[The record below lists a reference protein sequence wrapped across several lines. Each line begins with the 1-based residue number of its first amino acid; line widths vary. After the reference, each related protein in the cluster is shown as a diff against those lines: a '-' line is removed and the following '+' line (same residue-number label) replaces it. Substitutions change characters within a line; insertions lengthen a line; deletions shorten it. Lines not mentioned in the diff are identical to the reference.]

1 MIDVLVGGTF
11 SVLQDE
17 GRFGFRKFGIPIA
30 GAMDAHS
37 ARFAN
42 RLIGNSDY
50 APVLEFV
57 GQGPVLRFDF
67 QAVISIQGAK
77 FSVRVNDKLIDVS
90 CPHSIISGDQITLGT
105 ATEGVYG
112 YLAIQGGFLAPSV
125 LGSVSFY
132 DGITPIERIRKG
144 AKLFYDLHWKKSNE
158 VVDLAE
164 NLEKINYSDPFLT
177 VMKGP
182 EFDELC
188 DQTRFLLE
196 NDQFVLSSEINRM
209 GYRLTGN
216 EALKGAEI
224 LTSPVQP
231 GTIQLTP
238 SGQLIVLMKD
248 GQTTGGYA
256 RILQLSET
264 SLSKLAQKRPGDII
278 KFIF

>member
-11 SVLQDE
+11 SSLQDA
-17 GRFGFRKFGIPIA
+17 GRFGFRKFGIPTS

-42 RLIGNSDY
+42 RLIGNSDN

-57 GQGPVLRFDF
+57 GQGPVLRFNF
-67 QAVISIQGAK
+67 QAIISIQGAK
-77 FSVRVNDKLIDVS
+77 FSVRVNDKLIDVN
-90 CPHSIISGDQITLGT
+90 CPHSIKAGDQLTFGAAST
-105 ATEGVYG
+105 GVYG
-112 YLAIQGGFLAPSV
+112 YLAIQGGFLAPAV

-132 DGITPIERIRKG
+132 EGITPIERIRKG
-144 AKLFYDLHWKKSNE
+144 DKLVYDTNWNKSDDR
-158 VVDLAE
+158 VDLLE
-164 NLEKINYSDPFLT
+164 NLEKITYSDPFLA
-177 VMKGP
+177 VMRGP
-182 EFDELC
+182 EFDGLC
-188 DQTRFLLE
+188 DQTRYLLE
-196 NDQFVLSSEINRM
+196 NDQFVLSNEINRM

-216 EALKGAEI
+216 EALRGAEI

-231 GTIQLTP
+231 GTVQLTP

-264 SLSKLAQKRPGDII
+264 SLSKLAQKRPGEAI
-278 KFIF
+278 KFNF

>member
-1 MIDVLVGGTF
+1 MIDVLVGGTY

-17 GRFGFRKFGIPIA
+17 GRFGYRKFGIPTA

-37 ARFAN
+37 ARLAN
-42 RLIGNSDY
+42 RLIGNLDNH
-50 APVLEFV
+50 PILEIV
-57 GQGPVLRFDF
+57 GQGPVLRFNF

-77 FSVRVNDKLIDVS
+77 FSVRLNDKLIDVS
-90 CPHSIISGDQITLGT
+90 CPHSIKAGDQITLGT
-105 ATEGVYG
+105 ASEGVYG
-112 YLAIQGGFLAPSV
+112 YLAIQGGFLAPTV
-125 LGSVSFY
+125 LSSVSFY

-144 AKLFYDLHWKKSNE
+144 DKLFYDLNWKKSNE

-164 NLEKINYSDPFLT
+164 NLEKINYSDPFLV

-182 EFDELC
+182 EFDGLC

-209 GYRLTGN
+209 GYRLTAN

-256 RILQLSET
+256 RILQLSAT
-264 SLSKLAQKRPGDII
+264 SLSKLAQKRPGDTI

>member
-1 MIDVLVGGTF
+1 
-11 SVLQDE
+11 
-17 GRFGFRKFGIPIA
+17 
-30 GAMDAHS
+30 
-37 ARFAN
+37 
-42 RLIGNSDY
+42 
-50 APVLEFV
+50 
-57 GQGPVLRFDF
+57 
-67 QAVISIQGAK
+67 
-77 FSVRVNDKLIDVS
+77 
-90 CPHSIISGDQITLGT
+90 
-105 ATEGVYG
+105 VYG
-112 YLAIQGGFLAPSV
+112 YLAIQGGFLAPTV
-125 LGSVSFY
+125 LSSVSFY

-144 AKLFYDLHWKKSNE
+144 DKLFYDLNWKKSNE

-164 NLEKINYSDPFLT
+164 NLEKINYSDPFLV

-182 EFDELC
+182 EFDGLC

-209 GYRLTGN
+209 GYRLTAN

-256 RILQLSET
+256 RILQLSAT
-264 SLSKLAQKRPGDII
+264 SLSKLAQKRPGDTI

>member
-11 SVLQDE
+11 SMLQDE

-37 ARFAN
+37 ARLAN

-57 GQGPVLRFDF
+57 GQGPVLRFNF

-90 CPHSIISGDQITLGT
+90 YPHSIKAGDQIKLGT
-105 ATEGVYG
+105 ASEGVYG
-112 YLAIQGGFLAPSV
+112 YLAIQGGFLAPTV

-132 DGITPIERIRKG
+132 DGITAIERIRKG
-144 AKLFYDLHWKKSNE
+144 DKLFYDLNWKKSNE
-158 VVDLAE
+158 LVDLAE
-164 NLEKINYSDPFLT
+164 NLEKINYSDPFLA

-182 EFDELC
+182 EFDGLC

-196 NDQFVLSSEINRM
+196 NDQFIISTEINRM

-216 EALKGAEI
+216 EALKGSEI

-264 SLSKLAQKRPGDII
+264 SLSKLAQKRPGDRI

>member
-42 RLIGNSDY
+42 RLIRNSDY

-57 GQGPVLRFDF
+57 GQGPVLRFNF
-67 QAVISIQGAK
+67 QALISIQGAK
-77 FSVRVNDKLIDVS
+77 FSVRVNDELIDVS
-90 CPHSIISGDQITLGT
+90 YPHSIKVGDQITLGT

-144 AKLFYDLHWKKSNE
+144 DKLLYDLNWKKSNE

-164 NLEKINYSDPFLT
+164 NLEKINYSDSFLT

-188 DQTRFLLE
+188 DQTRFLLA
-196 NDQFVLSSEINRM
+196 NDQFIISTEINRM

-216 EALKGAEI
+216 EALKGSEI